1 MDKPSFIHRDS
12 MISDRD
18 YIEWLL
24 DIKQRLQKI
33 QIKAAIQ
40 VNSAMLEFYW
50 SLGRDLVE
58 KTVEQ
63 SWGVGVVKH

>member
-1 MDKPSFIHRDS
+1 